1 MAEILL
7 VNPRKRRKRRTG
19 ARRKLSALQQKYF
32 GKRRKRTTRSRRR
45 ATPAAVAPR
54 RRRRRSAARLSN
66 PRRRR
71 RRIITQSFRTIRR
84 RRRSNPSLRGGLSGL
99 PRTGISLLKSGGVG
113 ALGALGL
120 DMVWGY
126 SREALPASIAG
137 SPLAQYALKLLGAIA
152 VGWVG
157 EKVLRGRGRELAV
170 GATTVVLHDALK
182 AQVAASFPSIK
193 LGEYLTFAPAEG
205 VMDRAGRLLSTGGM
219 GEYLSGLPQG
229 VGYPEDSSGYYG
241 DGNGDFTGDGLSG

>member
-1 MAEILL
+1 MAELLL
-7 VNPRKRRKRRTG
+7 VNPRKRRKRSS
-19 ARRKLSALQQKYF
+19 ARRKMSALQLKYF
-32 GKRRKRTTRSRRR
+32 GKGRKRRRR
-45 ATPAAVAPR
+45 TKSRAAASAAPR
-54 RRRRRSAARLSN
+54 RRRRSATRLSN

-71 RRIITQSFRTIRR
+71 RRIVAQAFRTIRR
-84 RRRSNPSLRGGLSGL
+84 RRRNNPSLRGGLRGL
-99 PRTGISLLKSGGVG
+99 PQTGISLLKSGGIG

-120 DMVWGY
+120 DMVWGQI
-126 SREALPASIAG
+126 RDKLPLSVAG
-137 SPLAQYALKLLGAIA
+137 SPLAQYAIKLLGAIA

-157 EKVLRGRGRELAV
+157 DKALRGRGRDLAV

-182 AQVAASFPSIK
+182 AQVAASFPDIK
-193 LGEYLTFAPAEG
+193 LGEYLTYAPTVG
-205 VMDRAGRLLSTGGM
+205 TMDQAGRLLSTGM